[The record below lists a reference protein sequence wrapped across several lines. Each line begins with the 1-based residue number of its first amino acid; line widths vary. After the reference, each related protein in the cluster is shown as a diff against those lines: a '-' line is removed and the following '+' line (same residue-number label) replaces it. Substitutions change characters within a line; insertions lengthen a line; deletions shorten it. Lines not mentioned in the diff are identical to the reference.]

1 MPNGFGRSN
10 GTWGFRTSEVDLVVS
25 GNVVTLDNYL
35 EDGWIAVNRG
45 KIVSI
50 GVGNRPPAV
59 RAYDASSCVILPGV
73 IDGQTHAGS
82 QFGFPGIE
90 ATTRSAVA
98 GGVTTIVDMPYDQPD
113 PVYTVEIMRN
123 KVAAIGKHA
132 YGDVALYA
140 TITNDSDLSGV
151 KKLRDAGACA
161 FKISSFQN
169 HPSRFPR
176 NRNDRAL
183 ALLELLADTDV
194 PTGLHN
200 EDQEVVRATMAE
212 FVVQNRIGP
221 GDHEFSR
228 PESAE
233 LVATATFLEMGRASG
248 AHVHIVH
255 MSSPSGFELVRR
267 YQSEGVRATGEMCVH
282 YLHFDAAED
291 IARLGTLMK
300 VNPPIRSGV
309 RDGLWDEL
317 EKSGSEFVSSDHS
330 AWPLERKQAKS
341 SFDAAAGVPGLETL
355 LPAFLTGL
363 AKRGKDAPRLA
374 ARYLSERPARFVG
387 LWPRKGAI
395 QVGADADF
403 AIVRNTPWKFDAF
416 KTLDGLNWSPYDGDL
431 FTARTH
437 ATFVRGKFVWNGT
450 QIEGEPGHGVFVS
463 RLPS

>member
-1 MPNGFGRSN
+1 M
-10 GTWGFRTSEVDLVVS
+10 SEVDLLVS
-25 GNVVTLDNYL
+25 GNVVTPNGYL
-35 EDGWIAVNRG
+35 EDGWIAVNGG

-50 GVGNRPPAV
+50 GVGGRPAAT
-59 RAYDASSCVILPGV
+59 RTYDASGCVILPGV

-90 ATTRSAVA
+90 QTTRSAVA

-113 PVYTVEIMRN
+113 PVYTAEIMRA
-123 KVAAIGKHA
+123 KIAAIGKHA

-140 TITNDSDLSGV
+140 TITNDSDLAEV
-151 KKLRDAGACA
+151 EKLRDAGACA
-161 FKISSFQN
+161 FKISSFEN

-176 NRNDRAL
+176 IRNDRAL
-183 ALLELLADTDV
+183 ALLELLADSDV

-200 EDQEVVRATMAE
+200 EDQEIVRATMAE
-212 FVVQNRIGP
+212 FIAQNRIGP
-221 GDHEFSR
+221 EDHEFSR
-228 PESAE
+228 PEAAE
-233 LVATATFLEMGRASG
+233 LVATATFLEMGRASR

-255 MSSPSGFELVRR
+255 MSSPAGFELVRR

-317 EKSGSEFVSSDHS
+317 EKGGSEFVSSDHS
-330 AWPLERKQAKS
+330 AWPLERKQARS

-363 AKRGKDAPRLA
+363 DRRGKDAPRLA
-374 ARYLSERPARFVG
+374 ARYLSERPAKFFG

-395 QVGADADF
+395 QVGADADL
-403 AIVRNTPWKFDAF
+403 AIVRHAPWKFDAS
-416 KTLDGLNWSPYDGDL
+416 KTLDGLNWSPYHGDL
-431 FTARTH
+431 FTARTQ
-437 ATFVRGKFVWNGT
+437 ATFVRGRLIWNGT
-450 QIEGEPGHGVFVS
+450 QIVSDPGHGVFVP
-463 RLPS
+463 RLRS